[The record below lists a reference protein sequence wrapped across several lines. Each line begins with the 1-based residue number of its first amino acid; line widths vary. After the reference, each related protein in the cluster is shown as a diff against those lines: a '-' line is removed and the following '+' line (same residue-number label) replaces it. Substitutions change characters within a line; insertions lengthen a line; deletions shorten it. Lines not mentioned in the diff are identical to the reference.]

1 MFVIRFSGVRFARY
15 SGVALFV
22 VRLANRQSR
31 IPYTKLLV
39 FYPSLIANVGDA
51 LKKRRAWFSVSPY
64 LKDCYALS
72 K

>member
-51 LKKRRAWFSVSPY
+51 LKKRRA
-64 LKDCYALS
+64 
-72 K
+72 